1 MIDEGKMSLNPQWEE
16 VKRELLAL
24 LTPDQHLVWQG
35 LQAPTIGHVYALSIR
50 NDEYPGSDLVAVTNE
65 KLLAKLRSV
74 KGQFVDGGLRIFYYE
89 YLMSTADF
97 KVFTR
102 TGNVPTRG

>member
-35 LQAPTIGHVYALSIR
+35 TSG
-50 NDEYPGSDLVAVTNE
+50 TN
-65 KLLAKLRSV
+65 
-74 KGQFVDGGLRIFYYE
+74 KGQLVEGGLRIF
-89 YLMSTADF
+89 LLR
-97 KVFTR
+97 VFYVY
-102 TGNVPTRG
+102 G